1 MTLDVDARPAAPPAS
16 RNPVRNEALPAAAAS
31 VAWLGLVAVSVR
43 AGGRDPNALLIG
55 LATLVPALLVLRP
68 DRRVAGRTWAVAAAV
83 PLAAA
88 LSCAAS
94 PRGWAGA
101 GDVALW
107 TYAALLFLLARAYA
121 TTAAR
126 TTAVALA
133 VVALGVHQVNAALV
147 PWLGGGDP
155 GRPMIGTFYW
165 HNQFAVWTA
174 AAALAGGA
182 AALLGRRYVALA
194 GGAAF
199 AVCATGVVLSTS
211 RATLALLALA
221 WLGLGAAAVRARR
234 TRGAARWA
242 AASLAVPLLATLLTG
257 PLVFDTSG
265 SALGATERRA
275 AAESVSGNAAYRL
288 DYWRAAVAVT
298 GEHPFTGTGA
308 GGYKTAALDHLPAGM
323 QGSPYVHNGLLQAF
337 AEGGLPLGLA
347 LAVAASCAAWM
358 CVQRS
363 REALRANTF
372 APLGL
377 AAAALVLMAHA
388 VVDFDT
394 AYAALPA
401 LAALA
406 AGGAGAAA
414 ARPGTRPGTRPA
426 RRVPTLAVAG
436 LLLLGLGTAALDDAV
451 RAAAGRVRP
460 GDAAAARA
468 AFDAETLP
476 DARVGAAVLNAA
488 VVDGRLTLP
497 EDVVRRALR
506 ETATLTGVDA
516 ALALRRLAVE
526 ALLGDPAAADRAAAV
541 VATRRERRPFLV
553 TLYAEVLIAANRTDG
568 STEVRT
574 EVERRAV
581 PGYARPAEVWDLV
594 GWLLRRGTAKDA
606 GCAVTLATKAFGPPP
621 LALGAVTG
629 WQGIC
634 GVSLVAQHGKFSAQ
648 PAPPKS
654 QTTPVPTAR
663 RHRP

>member
-1 MTLDVDARPAAPPAS
+1 VTLDVDARPAAPPAS
-16 RNPVRNEALPAAAAS
+16 RTTFRNEAVPAAAAA

-43 AGGRDPNALLIG
+43 AGGRDPHALLVG
-55 LATLVPALLVLRP
+55 LAALVPALLVLRP
-68 DRRVAGRTWAVAAAV
+68 GRNVPLRAWAVAAAV

-88 LSCAAS
+88 VSCAAS

-107 TYAALLFLLARAYA
+107 TYAALLFLVTRAYA
-121 TTAAR
+121 TTTAR
-126 TTAVALA
+126 KTAVALA
-133 VVALGVHQVNAALV
+133 VAALGVHQVNAALI

-165 HNQFAVWTA
+165 HNQFAAWTA

-199 AVCATGVVLSTS
+199 GVCATGVLLSTS

-221 WLGLGAAAVRARR
+221 WLALGAAAVRARR

-257 PLVFDTSG
+257 PLAFDAGG
-265 SALGATERRA
+265 SALGATGRRA

-298 GEHPFTGTGA
+298 AEHPLTGTGA
-308 GGYKTAALDHLPAGM
+308 GGYRTAALDHLPAGM

-347 LAVAASCAAWM
+347 LAAAVSCAAWT
-358 CVQRS
+358 CLRRS
-363 REALRANTF
+363 REALRANDF
-372 APLGL
+372 ARLGL

-388 VVDFDT
+388 LVDFDT

-406 AGGAGAAA
+406 VGGLGAVRPVTARAA
-414 ARPGTRPGTRPA
+414 TRPA
-426 RRVPTLAVAG
+426 HRVPTAAVAA
-436 LLLLGLGTAALDDAV
+436 LLLLGLGAAALDDAV
-451 RAAAGRVRP
+451 RATAGRVRP
-460 GDAAAARA
+460 GDAVAARD
-468 AFDAETLP
+468 AFSAEALP

-488 VVDGRLTLP
+488 AVDGRLTLP

-526 ALLGDPAAADRAAAV
+526 ALLGDHTAADRAAAV

-553 TLYAEVLIAANRTDG
+553 TLYAEVLIAANRPDG

-594 GWLLRRGTAKDA
+594 GWLIRRGTAQDA

-621 LALGAVTG
+621 EALGAVTG
-629 WQGIC
+629 WRSIC

-654 QTTPVPTAR
+654 QTTPAPTAR